1 MSTRE
6 KVYRHFGPVLIEAL
20 CDIIMDEINIL
31 REFAGLAPHTKQQL
45 IDVLKAKH
53 DELSPYDWM
62 SE

>member
-1 MSTRE
+1 MTIRDR
-6 KVYRHFGPVLIEAL
+6 VYEHFGPILIEAL

-31 REFAGLAPHTKQQL
+31 RERAGLAPRTKQQL
-45 IDVLKAKH
+45 IDALKAKH